1 MAHYGHSITSKRMA
15 YFAGIDGG
23 GTKTACVVGD
33 EHSVLGRSL
42 AASSKIARVGP
53 EQARAALQKALE
65 DACGE
70 AKIKL
75 TQLERICMGI
85 AGAAR
90 SHIVSATRKLM
101 EEIVF
106 CPIEI
111 IGDMVIAQEAAF
123 DGGPGMIVIA
133 GTGSICYGR
142 DVRGETARAGGWGPA
157 ISDEGSGDWIGR
169 RAVALALRAHDAG
182 QHTALLPALFTAWRV
197 GTRDEV
203 CTIANAIPPPDF
215 SQLVPKVGEAA
226 QAGDEIASRILEE
239 AGTELAELAKIVAN
253 RLWPGSQSVA
263 ACLTGGVFQNSDKV
277 RDVFT
282 KKLKVA
288 RPDAVVNDS
297 SVEPVM
303 GALALAR
310 KQAAGA
316 AGI

>member
-33 EHSVLGRSL
+33 EHSVLGRGL
-42 AASSKIARVGP
+42 AASSKIARVGA
-53 EQARAALQKALE
+53 EQARTALQKSLE

-75 TQLERICMGI
+75 TQLERVCMGI

-90 SHIVSATRKLM
+90 SNIVNATRKLM
-101 EEIVF
+101 EEIVL
-106 CPIEI
+106 CPVEI

-123 DGGPGMIVIA
+123 GGGPGMIVIA

-169 RAVALALRAHDAG
+169 RAVARALRAHDAG

-203 CTIANAIPPPDF
+203 CTIANAYPPPDF
-215 SQLVPKVGEAA
+215 SQLFPKVVEAA
-226 QAGDEIASRILEE
+226 LAGDEIASRILEE
-239 AGTELAELAKIVAN
+239 AAAELAELAKIVAN

-263 ACLTGGVFQNSDKV
+263 ACLAGGVFQNSEKV

-282 KKLKVA
+282 KKLKAA
-288 RPDAVVNDS
+288 RPEAVVNAS

-310 KQAAGA
+310 KKAAGA
-316 AGI
+316 ASI